1 MAALT
6 TTDVQPA
13 VSPSG
18 ARRALGGGRAQ
29 EGGRGR
35 AAVPGD
41 AHPGTLLAVTQEQPD
56 FSPGRGFWVSSC
68 RGRGHPKTS
77 SLGRRWGAHSAA
89 SHGKVTG
96 TRPSPHPQTFLLLT
110 EEVLWN
116 EASLKTLTLL
126 FHIKKHGGA
135 PSGAQGPAVPGS
147 GTEDLL
153 LAEERG
159 RREPQFPALASRT
172 DLAPACLG

>member
-1 MAALT
+1 MGCSFCSLT
-6 TTDVQPA
+6 WKGHRHPSLPTPPDL
-13 VSPSG
+13 SPS
-18 ARRALGGGRAQ
+18 
-29 EGGRGR
+29 E
-35 AAVPGD
+35 
-41 AHPGTLLAVTQEQPD
+41 
-56 FSPGRGFWVSSC
+56 
-68 RGRGHPKTS
+68 
-77 SLGRRWGAHSAA
+77 
-89 SHGKVTG
+89 
-96 TRPSPHPQTFLLLT
+96 

-116 EASLKTLTLL
+116 AASLKTLTLL

-172 DLAPACLG
+172 DLAPARLG